1 MRVGSRNIADLLWR
15 QLHVS
20 GSVRGR
26 PEQDG
31 KARNCFQVR
40 TATHQ
45 LQVPLSYE
53 LLNIDSYMAC
63 IQGSAE
69 TMTPPNF
76 LLSRPL
82 PPVLAIPP
90 IRRTTTPVSSDPHL
104 ILPRL
109 FPLPCPPPSYSDS
122 AAPPKRHCHLLR
134 YPLPSSDPF
143 TCRWLHKRNKAH
155 PKRISPTKRARPPGR
170 RSLQDA

>member
-1 MRVGSRNIADLLWR
+1 MGSRNIADLWR

-45 LQVPLSYE
+45 LEVPLSYE
-53 LLNIDSYMAC
+53 LLNIGSYMAC
-63 IQGSAE
+63 IKGSAE

-90 IRRTTTPVSSDPHL
+90 IRRTITPVSSDPHL

-109 FPLPCPPPSYSDS
+109 FALPCPPPSYSDS
-122 AAPPKRHCHLLR
+122 IAPPKRHGHLLR
-134 YPLPSSDPF
+134 HPLLSSDLSI
-143 TCRWLHKRNKAH
+143 RRRLHKRNKAH
-155 PKRISPTKRARPPGR
+155 PRRISPTKRARPPGCP
-170 RSLQDA
+170 SLEETLL